1 MKRITSVVNSP
12 AKETWE
18 LEKEIEIM
26 TLPLEATIMFMYAE
40 KSKQIFL
47 INFETLLQNKRAVKG
62 KVLFKSIE

>member
-1 MKRITSVVNSP
+1 MKIITSVVNSP

-47 INFETLLQNKRAVKG
+47 INFETLSQNKRAVKG
-62 KVLFKSIE
+62 KVLF

>member
-1 MKRITSVVNSP
+1 MKIITSVVNSP

-40 KSKQIFL
+40 KFKQIFL
-47 INFETLLQNKRAVKG
+47 INFETLSQNKRAVKG
-62 KVLFKSIE
+62 KVLF